1 VGFKQIEKKRNENLR
16 TVLKQSTKWEDE
28 KERKVKLGTVSSK
41 AQGGG

>member
-1 VGFKQIEKKRNENLR
+1 LLRRRGRSNLGVLLAKDKEK
-16 TVLKQSTKWEDE
+16 DE